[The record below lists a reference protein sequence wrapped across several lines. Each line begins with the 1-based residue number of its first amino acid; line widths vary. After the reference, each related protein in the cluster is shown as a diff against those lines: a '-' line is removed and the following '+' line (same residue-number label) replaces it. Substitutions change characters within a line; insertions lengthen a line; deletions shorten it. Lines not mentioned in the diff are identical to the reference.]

1 MPFALITAA
10 ASGAVRNLI
19 NAAAAV
25 GSCSRADPGRKRGVG
40 LDIGR
45 ERPSKLYSST
55 RQDFADL
62 DQPNLHVAV
71 RDRSLHI
78 QGLVLDLVSSAMTS
92 LANNDFNAAAVGV

>member
-1 MPFALITAA
+1 M
-10 ASGAVRNLI
+10 
-19 NAAAAV
+19 
-25 GSCSRADPGRKRGVG
+25 SCS

-78 QGLVLDLVSSAMTS
+78 QGLALGPRLVC
-92 LANNDFNAAAVGV
+92 NDKLGEQRFQCRGGGRLIDITDRFGV